1 MTGSGAHAEAVT
13 PPGENKKPKSNEQ
26 DANNGQNSP
35 ILQPPDGAPSPKDTS
50 VNLKQKI
57 TLLNGITVIVGS
69 IIGSGIFVSP
79 TGVLEQV
86 GSVGLSLV
94 IWTLCGL
101 FSLIGSW
108 CYAELGCLIT
118 RSGADYA
125 YFLEGYGPMMAFL
138 RLWVENIIIRPCT
151 ITIVALTFA
160 FYIIEPAFP
169 DCEQPD
175 VAVRF
180 FAAICITHTSLMDT
194 SGSHSVVL

>member
-1 MTGSGAHAEAVT
+1 MTGSGSYRASSPSGGSTGA
-13 PPGENKKPKSNEQ
+13 GW
-26 DANNGQNSP
+26 DAPAGDHPAAADGDNNQHIP
-35 ILQPPDGAPSPKDTS
+35 ILSPPEGATVSGDS
-50 VNLKQKI
+50 GINLKEKL

-86 GSVGLSLV
+86 GSVGLSLI

-101 FSLIGSW
+101 FSMMGSW
-108 CYAELGCLIT
+108 CYAELGCMIT

-125 YFLEGYGPMMAFL
+125 YFLEAYGPIMAFL

-160 FYIIEPAFP
+160 YYIIEPAFP
-169 DCEQPD
+169 ACEQPD
-175 VAVRF
+175 MAVRF
-180 FAAICITHTSLMDT
+180 LAAICISK
-194 SGSHSVVL
+194 